1 MLDSIKK
8 KRSQSPLPLH
18 KRKPLEFSEISPRKG
33 SPNVQSHGSEIFK
46 DEKIKEKLRGI
57 FHKNR
62 EKKEK
67 INSLAN
73 KVNHNQLKLK
83 IESDDDSQESE
94 KEGYKEQISII
105 PYFEIQIT

>member
-1 MLDSIKK
+1 MLDSMKK
-8 KRSQSPLPLH
+8 KRSQSPLPLQ

-33 SPNVQSHGSEIFK
+33 SPINIPAHGSEIFK

-57 FHKNR
+57 FHKSR

-67 INSLAN
+67 INSLIN

-83 IESDDDSQESE
+83 IDSDDDSQESE
-94 KEGYKEQISII
+94 KEGYKEHISKL
-105 PYFEIQIT
+105 F